1 MLPRHAPKRPI
12 HIALRVL
19 LWMPPLLW
27 AGMIFWLSSIPG
39 TDLPPTGLSSLAHVV
54 VYLILSAL
62 IFIALRPG
70 TDHTTA
76 ICLAI
81 LLASAYGV
89 TDEIHQSFV
98 PNRTPDIAD
107 WGFDTI
113 GAAIGAWLGRIV
125 DERVTA
131 QRR

>member
-1 MLPRHAPKRPI
+1 MLPRHAPKRLI
-12 HIALRVL
+12 HIASRML

-27 AGMIFWLSSIPG
+27 AGVIFWLSSIPG
-39 TDLPPTGLSSLAHVV
+39 TDLPPTGFSSLAHVV

-70 TDHTTA
+70 VDRASA

-113 GAAIGAWLGRIV
+113 GAAIGAWLGILV
-125 DERVTA
+125 DERLA
-131 QRR
+131 ARKK